1 METIIRERGLWPAG
15 GLNAECAGFKC
26 APESTSCCC
35 RRLLFSQPDFVNNKS
50 ALQELVEQRGHIC
63 DFYPK
68 YHCELNFIEQYWG
81 AAKFAYRVARRS
93 TNIDEMESKMLSSLD
108 DVPLLQIR
116 RYANRSARFIH
127 AYTEGLSG
135 AQAAWANRKYHG
147 HRTLPPN
154 VMAEVKA
161 SVAK

>member
-1 METIIRERGLWPAG
+1 CALLARE
-15 GLNAECAGFKC
+15 K
-26 APESTSCCC
+26 
-35 RRLLFSQPDFVNNKS
+35 
-50 ALQELVEQRGHIC
+50 
-63 DFYPK
+63 
-68 YHCELNFIEQYWG
+68 YWG